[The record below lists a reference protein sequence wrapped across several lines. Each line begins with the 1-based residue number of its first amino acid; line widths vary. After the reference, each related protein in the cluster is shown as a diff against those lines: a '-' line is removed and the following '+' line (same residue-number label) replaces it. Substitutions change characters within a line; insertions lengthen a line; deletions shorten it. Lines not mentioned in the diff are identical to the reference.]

1 MSALFQRASWNVTAD
16 RDLQMQNPSGPST
29 HVIDSSNFIK
39 GPLLRSPVK
48 PFRHRKSHETSAF
61 STLKP
66 YMTNNHLLME
76 ANLSVMSTSNRELYL
91 EEEGLEI
98 RWSELLIKK
107 KIGEG
112 VC

>member
-1 MSALFQRASWNVTAD
+1 
-16 RDLQMQNPSGPST
+16 
-29 HVIDSSNFIK
+29 
-39 GPLLRSPVK
+39 
-48 PFRHRKSHETSAF
+48 
-61 STLKP
+61 
-66 YMTNNHLLME
+66 ME